1 MDALG
6 CCRSHGGVAV
16 RRCARYRAVAR
27 ASARSGSA
35 PAVAAGHGNHRQQAA
50 KDSKE
55 DSGAEPMRR
64 LVWVV
69 SICALAGMASAPA
82 QQFQLA
88 VLDKLSAK
96 PTETVNVTPHRAL
109 LELC

>member
-27 ASARSGSA
+27 AAARPGS
-35 PAVAAGHGNHRQQAA
+35 PRAVAASHGNHRQQAA

-69 SICALAGMASAPA
+69 PICVLAGMAAA
-82 QQFQLA
+82 RAHQFTLA
-88 VLDKLSAK
+88 VLDKLPPK
-96 PTETVNVTPHRAL
+96 PTQTAHSTP
-109 LELC
+109 